1 MKLNKNKW
9 ITEPFTFI
17 EIDGDLWVKLDANHL
32 ERLPNGSFTKWIR
45 AKIKSKSKLEVK
57 KW

>member
-32 ERLPNGSFTKWIR
+32 ERLPDGSFTKWIR
-45 AKIKSKSKLEVK
+45 AKIKSKI
-57 KW
+57 